1 MLKSLSSRRIQ
12 NKAVLAAHFITRFN
26 LGFGWLFILLA
37 TCSTYYTTSMARVRL
52 RARDDIQRELVK
64 TTLASEHES
73 AEWINQFLDRFWLIY
88 EPVLSATIVA
98 SVDQILSANCPPFL
112 ESLRLSEFTL
122 GNKAPRIDKV
132 RTFPK
137 TESDE
142 VLMDWGISFTPND
155 ISDLTPRQL
164 ATKSN
169 PKVILSIRVGKGPA
183 SARFPILVE
192 DMTFTGLLRIRLK
205 LMNNF
210 PHVQTVDASFLEKP
224 FIDYVLKP
232 IGGETFGFDMMNVR
246 AALCISRRH
255 I

>member
-1 MLKSLSSRRIQ
+1 M
-12 NKAVLAAHFITRFN
+12 TRFN

-37 TCSTYYTTSMARVRL
+37 SCSTYYMTSMARVRQ

-64 TTLASEHES
+64 TTLASDHES

-98 SVDQILSANCPPFL
+98 SVDQVLSTNCPPFL
-112 ESLRLSEFTL
+112 ESLRLTQFTL
-122 GNKAPRIDKV
+122 GNKAPRVDKV

-142 VLMDWGISFTPND
+142 VLMDWAFSFTPND
-155 ISDLTPRQL
+155 VSDMTPRQL
-164 ATKSN
+164 TTKTN
-169 PKVILSIRVGKGPA
+169 PKVVLGIRVGKGPA
-183 SARFPILVE
+183 SATFPVLVE
-192 DMTFTGLLRIRLK
+192 DMTFSGLLRIRLK
-205 LMNNF
+205 LMTNF
-210 PHVQTVDASFLEKP
+210 PHIQTVAASFLEKP
-224 FIDYVLKP
+224 LIDYVLKP

-246 AALCISRRH
+246 APLCIFRPR